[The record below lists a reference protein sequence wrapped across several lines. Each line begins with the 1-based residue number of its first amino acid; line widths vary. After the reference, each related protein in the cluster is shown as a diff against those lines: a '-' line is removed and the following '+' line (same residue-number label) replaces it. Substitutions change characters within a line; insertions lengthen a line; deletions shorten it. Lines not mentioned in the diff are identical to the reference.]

1 MNTDEVLVDFSLPNN
16 PDTLNFIKLS
26 RHDKLKAIAL
36 GMRFLSLGIQQQQ
49 LWDNSQWEERLEQ
62 VKTQEQGK
70 LIILQEK
77 IQLEKLKTQKLIK
90 TQQSEVD
97 AIIEGVRNRT
107 ESKFKGEITTLNNNM
122 ERMQNKINLH
132 QTEKAQLYKSL
143 NDDFYCKFLSK
154 EQLWESKIER
164 IRNDYV
170 P

>member
-26 RHDKLKAIAL
+26 RLDKLKAIAL

-107 ESKFKGEITTLNNNM
+107 ESKFKG
-122 ERMQNKINLH
+122 
-132 QTEKAQLYKSL
+132 
-143 NDDFYCKFLSK
+143 
-154 EQLWESKIER
+154 
-164 IRNDYV
+164 
-170 P
+170 